1 MKDYS
6 LNRKA
11 KEVSFKDAVI
21 KGLTEDKGLYFP
33 EKITP
38 LSKSFFENIDTLSML
53 RLLLR
58 L

>member
-1 MKDYS
+1 MKYYS

-21 KGLTEDKGLYFP
+21 KGLADDKGLYFP

-38 LSKSFFENIDTLSML
+38 LSKSFFAILYYQFFHGLPSLT
-53 RLLLR
+53 
-58 L
+58 